1 MSGAESVFWIAAA
14 AIIILLDLWAIVSV
28 FRSDK
33 GVEVKSLWAIGI
45 ALFPVLG
52 LALWGLFGPRGITP
66 PSAPEQSK

>member
-1 MSGAESVFWIAAA
+1 MSGAVSVFWIAAA
-14 AIIILLDLWAIVSV
+14 VIIISLDLWAIVSV

-33 GVEVKSLWAIGI
+33 GVEVKSMWAIGI

-66 PSAPEQSK
+66 PSAPGHSK